1 VLERIQEWDEHW
13 VCRINKQRFTPI
25 LHNIFVYFTHIGSV
39 IPWIIV
45 CIILFLFD
53 QNILAAILGMSLIQF
68 GIIQFLIKLV
78 IRRERPY
85 KNEKIKDQIEKRDF
99 LLRNGGPS
107 FPSGHCTTFTLVSLI
122 FVYYFYNPYLLIFT
136 IPGLLFVGY
145 SRLYLGTHYPTDLI
159 GGVIFGIMLYF
170 LALLTIPVTLYI
182 LKVIADSIFAVIV

>member
-1 VLERIQEWDEHW
+1 MLGKIQQWDEYW
-13 VCRINKQRFTPI
+13 VCRINKQKFNPI
-25 LHNIFVYFTHIGSV
+25 LHNIFVYFTHLGSV

-45 CIILFLFD
+45 CIILFLLNKD
-53 QNILAAILGMSLIQF
+53 NLAAILGTSLIQF

-85 KNEKIKDQIEKRDF
+85 KNVKIKDQIEKRDF

-122 FVYYFYNPYLLIFT
+122 FVYYFNNPYLLIFT
-136 IPGLLFVGY
+136 IAGLLFVGY
-145 SRLYLGTHYPTDLI
+145 SRIYLGSHYPTDLI
-159 GGVIFGIMLYF
+159 GGVFFGIMLYF

-182 LKVIADSIFAVIV
+182 LKIIAESIFAVIV